1 MSYEI
6 NDRTLIEEMCGDIR
20 NTAQAEYEKL
30 KQRLKQEERDLPGDF
45 AFPLDEDIVGPE
57 GDLKKLLS
65 DQENAISYSKAGKLD
80 NLWRSLLN
88 KSIVCLRYFDT
99 REPFLDNPNKAIV
112 AYGIDKLEEYHLRYT
127 EFESLM
133 YGSSVYY
140 RDHVFHAIRVW
151 LLGVFCLLKK

>member
-30 KQRLKQEERDLPGDF
+30 KERLKQEGRDLPGDF

-99 REPFLDNPNKAIV
+99 REPFLDNPNKAIEM
-112 AYGIDKLEEYHLRYT
+112 GRNGHLAVEKKYNWNTQAEHLLNIYSCISVDIVKER
-127 EFESLM
+127 M
-133 YGSSVYY
+133 SS
-140 RDHVFHAIRVW
+140 
-151 LLGVFCLLKK
+151 